1 MPIPRGE
8 EDVSFEWAQ
17 ELLRFVGCDN
27 VMRFYN
33 CCCYSAGALARMT
46 FHESRELGVFE
57 NLRHVS
63 FTLGAP

>member
-1 MPIPRGE
+1 MLIPRGE
-8 EDVSFEWAQ
+8 EDVFFEWAQ

-33 CCCYSAGALARMT
+33 CCCCSAGALARTT
-46 FHESRELGVFE
+46 FHESRELGVSG

-63 FTLGAP
+63 FILRAL